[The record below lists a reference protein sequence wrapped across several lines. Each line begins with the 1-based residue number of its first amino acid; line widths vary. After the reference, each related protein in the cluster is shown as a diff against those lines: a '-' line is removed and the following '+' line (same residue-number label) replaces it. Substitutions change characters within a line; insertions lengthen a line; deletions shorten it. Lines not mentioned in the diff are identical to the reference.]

1 MRELSHMSDFS
12 AIFQPITIKRTTI
25 KNRIVMP
32 PIGTNFATLSG
43 EFVDDHLQYYEQR
56 AKGGTGLIIL
66 ENVCI
71 DYPYGTNGT
80 TQLRIDNDQ
89 YIPGFYR
96 FTERMHKHGATVAVQ
111 INHAGASAY
120 FGRLNGLQP
129 ISASNVPSKT
139 GGNAPRPMSVDEIMY
154 VVKQYGIAASRVQ
167 RAGFD
172 AVEIHAGHSYLLS
185 QFLSPLFNKRTDEF
199 GGSVENRARIVRMVI
214 DEIRKNVG
222 PNFLIML
229 RFSADDFIEGGNS
242 LEDTLE
248 ILEHLNDEVDI
259 FDVSAAQND
268 TLFWQIDQ
276 MSQPD
281 GWRSYMAKAVKEKF
295 NKPTIT
301 SGNFRDPAIIAKTL
315 QDGHADFVVMGRGL
329 IAEPYWVEKVKNNE
343 IDTLRRCIS
352 CNIGCADHRIAKSKP
367 IRCTV
372 NPDIISYEDYKRYQV
387 AKPLNVVVIGGGTA
401 GLEAAASAAE
411 VGCNVTL
418 YEEKAFLGGLS
429 AVISR
434 FPNKRRIA
442 DLPKFLVNRVNK
454 LANVTVHLNTKA
466 TPEMVEQHQPDLVI
480 AATGAK
486 AILPPIK
493 GLHDELAKQGRQVFS
508 IFDLMDNF
516 AHFTDIANK
525 KIAVIGGGAVGLDVV
540 EYFAEHHAK
549 SVTLVEMQP
558 ELARDLDVIGRL
570 SMMKMIS
577 DNNVNVMLNTTLQ
590 EVKGDR
596 FVVSQKAQLSEIE
609 FDYGFVCLGLT
620 PITQFIDDFRQNA
633 NKNGYLFQQIGDS
646 KQARKLIDGMREG
659 RDVIAT
665 IQSIERTKFHDIRGV
680 DINRPL

>member
-1 MRELSHMSDFS
+1 MSDFS
-12 AIFQPITIKRTTI
+12 SIFQPITIKRTTI

-43 EFVDDHLQYYEQR
+43 EFVDDHIQYYEQR

-89 YIPGFYR
+89 YIPGLFK

-129 ISASNVPSKT
+129 ISASNIPSKT
-139 GGNAPRPMSVDEIMY
+139 GGNAPRPMSVDEIYY
-154 VVKQYGIAASRVQ
+154 VVKQYGLAASRVQ

-185 QFLSPLFNKRTDEF
+185 QFLSPIFNKRTDEF

-214 DEIRKNVG
+214 DEIRKHVG

-248 ILEHLNDEVDI
+248 ILEYLNEGVDI

-268 TLFWQIDQ
+268 TLFMQIDQ
-276 MSQPD
+276 MNLPD
-281 GWRSYMAKAVKEKF
+281 GWRSYMAKAVKDKF
-295 NKPTIT
+295 NKPTIA
-301 SGNFRDPAIIAKTL
+301 SGNFRDPKIIADTIAN
-315 QDGHADFVVMGRGL
+315 GVSDFVVMGRGL

-372 NPDIISYEDYKRYQV
+372 NPDIISYEDYKRY
-387 AKPLNVVVIGGGTA
+387 KITEPLNVVVIGGGTA
-401 GLEAAASAAE
+401 GLEAAATAAE

-418 YEEKAFLGGLS
+418 YEEKPFLGGLS
-429 AVISR
+429 SIISR
-434 FPNKRRIA
+434 FPYKRRIA
-442 DLPKFLVNRVNK
+442 DLPKFLINRINK
-454 LANVTVHLNTKA
+454 LDNVTIHLNTKA
-466 TPEMVEQHQPDLVI
+466 TPEMVASHHPDLVV

-486 AILPPIK
+486 ALLPPIK
-493 GLHDELAKQGRQVFS
+493 GLHEQLAKENRNVFS

-516 AHFTDIANK
+516 EYFTDIPNK
-525 KIAVIGGGAVGLDVV
+525 KIVVIGGGAVGLDVV
-540 EYFAEHHAK
+540 EYFSENKAK
-549 SVTLVEMQP
+549 STTIVEMQSA
-558 ELARDLDVIGRL
+558 LAKDLDMIGRL
-570 SMMKMIS
+570 SMMRMID
-577 DNNVNVMLNTTLQ
+577 DNHVNVMLETTLQ
-590 EVKGDR
+590 EVKEDR
-596 FVVSQKAQLSEIE
+596 FIVSRNGQIE
-609 FDYGFVCLGLT
+609 ELDFDYGFVCLGLT
-620 PITQFIDDFRQNA
+620 PVSEFTEQFRQHA
-633 NKNGYLFQQIGDS
+633 DKNHYQFQQIGDC

-659 RDVIAT
+659 RDVIAA
-665 IQSIERTKFHDIRGV
+665 IQSIERSRAHNVRGV
-680 DINRPL
+680 DVNYAI

>member
-1 MRELSHMSDFS
+1 
-12 AIFQPITIKRTTI
+12 
-25 KNRIVMP
+25 MP

-66 ENVCI
+66 ENVCV

-139 GGNAPRPMSVDEIMY
+139 GGNAPRPMSVDEIHY
-154 VVKQYGIAASRVQ
+154 VVKQYGLAASRVQ

-185 QFLSPLFNKRTDEF
+185 QFLSPLFNRRTDEF
-199 GGSVENRARIVRMVI
+199 GGSIENRARIVRMVI
-214 DEIRKNVG
+214 DEIRKQVG
-222 PNFLIML
+222 PHFLIML
-229 RFSADDFIEGGNS
+229 RFSADDFIEGGNT

-248 ILEHLNDEVDI
+248 ILEYLTDEVDI

-268 TLFWQIDQ
+268 TLFMQIDQ
-276 MSQPD
+276 MNLPD

-301 SGNFRDPAIIAKTL
+301 SGNFRDPQIIADTIAN
-315 QDGHADFVVMGRGL
+315 GHADFVVMGRGL
-329 IAEPYWVEKVKNNE
+329 IAEPYWVEKVKNSE

-372 NPDIISYEDYKRYQV
+372 NPDIITYEDYKRYQV
-387 AKPLNVVVIGGGTA
+387 TQPLNVVVIGGGTA

-411 VGCNVTL
+411 VGCHVTL
-418 YEEKAFLGGLS
+418 YEEKPFLGGLS
-429 AVISR
+429 AIISR
-434 FPNKRRIA
+434 FPYKRRIA
-442 DLPKFLVNRVNK
+442 DLPKFLINRINK
-454 LANVTVHLNTKA
+454 LANVSIHLNTKA
-466 TPEMVEQHQPDLVI
+466 TPEMIANHHPDLVV

-486 AILPPIK
+486 ALLPPIK
-493 GLHDELAKQGRQVFS
+493 GLHEQLTNPERKVFS

-516 AHFTDIANK
+516 DHFTNIPDKRIV
-525 KIAVIGGGAVGLDVV
+525 VIGGGAVGLDVI
-540 EYFAEHHAK
+540 EYFSENKAK
-549 SVTLVEMQP
+549 STTIVEMQST
-558 ELARDLDVIGRL
+558 LAKDLDVIARI
-570 SMMKMIS
+570 SMMKMIEE
-577 DNNVNVMLNTTLQ
+577 NQVNVLLETTLQ
-590 EVKGDR
+590 EVKADR
-596 FVVSQKAQLSEIE
+596 FIVSRNGQIEELE
-609 FDYGFVCLGLT
+609 FDYGFICLGLT
-620 PITQFIDDFRQNA
+620 PVAEFTEQFRQHA
-633 NKNGYLFQQIGDS
+633 DKNHYQFQQIGDC

-659 RDVIAT
+659 RDVVAA
-665 IQSIERTKFHDIRGV
+665 IQSIERAKAHEIRGV
-680 DINRPL
+680 DINHAI

>member
-1 MRELSHMSDFS
+1 MSDFS

-25 KNRIVMP
+25 RNRIVMP

-129 ISASNVPSKT
+129 ISSSNVPSKT
-139 GGNAPRPMSVDEIMY
+139 GGNAPRPMSVDEILY
-154 VVKQYGIAASRVQ
+154 VVKQYGLAASRVQ

-199 GGSVENRARIVRMVI
+199 GGSVENRSRIVRMVI

-229 RFSADDFIEGGNS
+229 RVSADDFIEGGNS
-242 LEDTLE
+242 LADTLE
-248 ILEHLNDEVDI
+248 VLEYLNDQVDI

-268 TLFWQIDQ
+268 TLFLQIDQ
-276 MSQPD
+276 MNLPD
-281 GWRSYMAKAVKEKF
+281 GWRSYMAKAVKDKF

-301 SGNFRDPAIIAKTL
+301 SGNFRDPSIIAKTL
-315 QDGHADFVVMGRGL
+315 ADGHADFVVMGRGL

-387 AKPLNVVVIGGGTA
+387 NKPLNIVVIGGGSA
-401 GLEAAASAAE
+401 GLEAAATAAE

-418 YEEKAFLGGLS
+418 YEEKSFLGGLS
-429 AVISR
+429 IIISR
-434 FPNKRRIA
+434 FPYKRRIA
-442 DLPKFLVNRVNK
+442 DLPKFLINRINK
-454 LANVTVHLNTKA
+454 LPNVKVHLNTKA
-466 TPEMVEQHQPDLVI
+466 TPDMIANHNPDLVI

-486 AILPPIK
+486 ALLPPIK
-493 GLHDELAKQGRQVFS
+493 GLHEELGKKNRKVFS

-516 AHFTDIANK
+516 EYFTNIPDK
-525 KIAVIGGGAVGLDVV
+525 KIVVIGGGAVGLDVI
-540 EYFAEHHAK
+540 EYFSENKAK
-549 SVTLVEMQP
+549 SSTIVEMQTA
-558 ELARDLDVIGRL
+558 LAKDLDVIGRL
-570 SMMKMIS
+570 SMMKMID
-577 DNNVNVMLNTTLQ
+577 DNKVNVKLETILQ
-590 EVKGDR
+590 EVKPDH
-596 FVVSQKAQLSEIE
+596 FVVSKNGQQEVLE

-620 PITQFIDDFRQNA
+620 PITQFIDEFRA
-633 NKNGYLFQQIGDS
+633 HADKNNYLFQQIGDS
-646 KQARKLIDGMREG
+646 KQARKLIDGMREA
-659 RDVIAT
+659 RDIVAL
-665 IQSIERTKFHDIRGV
+665 IQSIERTKAHEIRGV
-680 DINRPL
+680 DINKPL

>member
-1 MRELSHMSDFS
+1 
-12 AIFQPITIKRTTI
+12 
-25 KNRIVMP
+25 MP

-66 ENVCI
+66 ENVCV

-139 GGNAPRPMSVDEIMY
+139 GGNAPRPMSVDEIHY
-154 VVKQYGIAASRVQ
+154 VVKQYGLAASRVQ

-185 QFLSPLFNKRTDEF
+185 QFLSPLFNRRTDEF
-199 GGSVENRARIVRMVI
+199 GGSIENRARIVRMVI
-214 DEIRKNVG
+214 DEIRKHVG
-222 PNFLIML
+222 PHFLIML
-229 RFSADDFIEGGNS
+229 RFSADDFIEGGNT

-248 ILEHLNDEVDI
+248 ILEYLTDEVDI

-268 TLFWQIDQ
+268 TLFMQIDQ
-276 MSQPD
+276 MNLPD

-301 SGNFRDPAIIAKTL
+301 SGNFRDPQIIADTIAN
-315 QDGHADFVVMGRGL
+315 GHADFVVMGRGL

-372 NPDIISYEDYKRYQV
+372 NPDIITYEDYKRYQV
-387 AKPLNVVVIGGGTA
+387 TQPLNVVVIGGGTA

-411 VGCNVTL
+411 VGCHVTL
-418 YEEKAFLGGLS
+418 YEEKPFLGGLS
-429 AVISR
+429 AIISR
-434 FPNKRRIA
+434 FPYKRRIA
-442 DLPKFLVNRVNK
+442 DLPKFLINRINK
-454 LANVTVHLNTKA
+454 LANVSIHLNTKA
-466 TPEMVEQHQPDLVI
+466 TPEMIANHHPDLVV

-486 AILPPIK
+486 ALLPPIK
-493 GLHDELAKQGRQVFS
+493 GLHEQLKNPERKVFS

-516 AHFTDIANK
+516 DHFTNIPDKRI
-525 KIAVIGGGAVGLDVV
+525 IVIGGGAVGLDVI
-540 EYFAEHHAK
+540 EYFSENKAK
-549 SVTLVEMQP
+549 STTIVEMQST
-558 ELARDLDVIGRL
+558 LAKDLDVIARI
-570 SMMKMIS
+570 SMMKMIE
-577 DNNVNVMLNTTLQ
+577 DNQVNVLLETTLQ
-590 EVKGDR
+590 EVKADR
-596 FVVSQKAQLSEIE
+596 FIVSRNGQIEELE
-609 FDYGFVCLGLT
+609 FDYGFICLGLT
-620 PITQFIDDFRQNA
+620 PVAEFTEQFRQHA
-633 NKNGYLFQQIGDS
+633 DKNNYQFQQIGDC

-659 RDVIAT
+659 RDVVAA
-665 IQSIERTKFHDIRGV
+665 IQSIERAKAHEIRGV
-680 DINRPL
+680 DINHAI

>member
-1 MRELSHMSDFS
+1 MSDFS
-12 AIFQPITIKRTTI
+12 VIFQPITIKRTTI

-43 EFVDDHLQYYEQR
+43 EFVDDHIQYYEQR

-80 TQLRIDNDQ
+80 TQLRVDNDQ

-139 GGNAPRPMSVDEIMY
+139 GGNAPRPMSVDEINY
-154 VVKQYGIAASRVQ
+154 VVKQYGVAASRIQ

-172 AVEIHAGHSYLLS
+172 AVEVHAGHSYLLS

-199 GGSVENRARIVRMVI
+199 GGSAENRARIVRMVI

-229 RFSADDFIEGGNS
+229 RISADDFIEGGNT
-242 LEDTLE
+242 LQDTLE
-248 ILEHLNDEVDI
+248 ILEYLNDGIDI

-268 TLFWQIDQ
+268 VLQFQIDQ
-276 MSQPD
+276 MNLSD

-295 NKPTIT
+295 NKPTIA
-301 SGNFRDPAIIAKTL
+301 SGNFRDPHVVAQTL
-315 QDGHADFVVMGRGL
+315 EAGHADFVVIGRGL

-343 IDTLRRCIS
+343 IDMLRKCIS

-387 AKPLNVVVIGGGTA
+387 SKPINVVIIGGGSA

-418 YEEKAFLGGLS
+418 YEAKSFLGGLS
-429 AVISR
+429 AIISR
-434 FPNKRRIA
+434 FPYKNRIA
-442 DLPKFLVNRVNK
+442 DLPKFLINRINK
-454 LANVTVHLNTKA
+454 LPNVTIHLNTEA
-466 TPEMVEQHQPDLVI
+466 TPEVIANHNPDLVI

-486 AILPPIK
+486 ALLPPIK
-493 GLHDELAKQGRQVFS
+493 GLNEELAKKERKIFS
-508 IFDLMDNF
+508 IFELMDNF
-516 AHFTDIANK
+516 NYFTDIANK
-525 KIAVIGGGAVGLDVV
+525 KIVVIGGGAVGLDVV
-540 EYFAEHHAK
+540 EYFSENHAK
-549 SVTLVEMQP
+549 DTTIVEMQS
-558 ELARDLDVIGRL
+558 LLGKDLDIIGRL
-570 SMMKMIS
+570 SMMSMVEA
-577 DNNVNVMLNTTLQ
+577 NNVNVMLSTTLQ
-590 EVKGDR
+590 EVKSDR
-596 FVVSQKAQLSEIE
+596 FIVMTKNGKVEELE
-609 FDYGFVCLGLT
+609 FDYGFICLGLT
-620 PITQFIDDFRQNA
+620 PVTKYIDELRSNA
-633 NKNGYLFQQIGDS
+633 NKDKFVFQQIGDS
-646 KQARKLIDGMREG
+646 KQARKLIDGMREA
-659 RDVIAT
+659 RDVIAS
-665 IQSIERTKFHDIRGV
+665 IQAIERIKANEIRGI
-680 DINRPL
+680 DINRPI